1 MSDQKLDLE
10 SLPEAQRKQLE
21 RMTADKFIC
30 DLIGIRLTSVGNGSA
45 TAELTVTPM
54 HLNGVDICQGGA
66 LFSLADYA
74 LAAAF
79 NYTDESVVSLD
90 VSISYCKPAKSGTR
104 LVAEAKETVRT
115 RSTTVGEVVVKDQDG
130 RIICL
135 ARGRGFVIQTR

>member
-90 VSISYCKPAKSGTR
+90 VSISYCKSAKSGTR

>member
-45 TAELTVTPM
+45 TAELTVTSM

-115 RSTTVGEVVVKDQDG
+115 RSTTVGEVIVKDQDG

>member
-1 MSDQKLDLE
+1 MSDQQLDLE

>member
-45 TAELTVTPM
+45 TAELAVTPM